1 MTEIGVMDARNN
13 LSHLIKQAL
22 LGEEIVITAHGRP
35 QVRLD
40 PIEAKPPAGSA
51 DAILAL
57 LRTFPPSRYSADEI
71 EASIQ
76 QERNSWE

>member
-1 MTEIGVMDARNN
+1 MEARNN

-22 LGEEIVITAHGRP
+22 AGENIVITAHGRP

-40 PIEAKPPAGSA
+40 PVEAVPQVGSA
-51 DAILAL
+51 AAILAL
-57 LRTFPPSRYSADEI
+57 VRTFPPSRYSADEI

-76 QERNSWE
+76 RERDSWE